1 MENFI
6 DYILTAFALIF
17 VIEGML
23 YAVFPD
29 AMKRG
34 IAMLLSMPSSSVR
47 RFGFGMVLCGFG
59 MVALMRVI
67 GL

>member
-6 DYILTAFALIF
+6 TYILTAFALIF

-29 AMKRG
+29 TMKRG

-47 RFGFGMVLCGFG
+47 RFGFFMALCGFV
-59 MVALMRVI
+59 MVLLMQALGI
-67 GL
+67 

>member
-1 MENFI
+1 MESFF

-29 AMKRG
+29 AMRRVL
-34 IAMLLSMPSSSVR
+34 AMALTMPSSSLR
-47 RFGFGMVLCGFG
+47 RFGFVMVLCGFG
-59 MVALMRVI
+59 MMVLMQAL